1 MPDSIT
7 FYIVSAILLVLI
19 GIIGFVAGFAY
30 RKKIAEKEIG
40 SAEEEA
46 TRILNDAIKAAET
59 KKREAVVEAREE
71 VFKIRAEAD
80 KEIKERRSDVQKQEP
95 PDAAKRRAAGPKVRS
110 HRTKRRKAQPQTERS
125 RRNPG
130 GSPRFKGEP
139 VGDIGKTLRPDGGR
153 GEKLPDLQS
162 GGGSP
167 ARRRPEAEG
176 DRPAAEGR
184 GRPESPGS

>member
-80 KEIKERRSDVQKQEP
+80 
-95 PDAAKRRAAGPKVRS
+95 
-110 HRTKRRKAQPQTERS
+110 
-125 RRNPG
+125 
-130 GSPRFKGEP
+130 
-139 VGDIGKTLRPDGGR
+139 
-153 GEKLPDLQS
+153 
-162 GGGSP
+162 
-167 ARRRPEAEG
+167 
-176 DRPAAEGR
+176 
-184 GRPESPGS
+184 